1 MTLKRKESKQM
12 PPKGIKNIT
21 SFSLVDKET
30 GKTVFTGNLSDITI
44 VNTATIREQIKV
56 GNIVEYK
63 GKKYIVI
70 LKDYL
75 CGGNVMEVDIIRLTD
90 SFSRFKIVKCLYDEE
105 IEDLWII
112 N

>member
-1 MTLKRKESKQM
+1 MTFNGKECEQM

-21 SFSLVDKET
+21 SFSLIDKET
-30 GKTVFTGNLSDITI
+30 GKTVFTGDLGDITI
-44 VNTATIREQIKV
+44 CSTSTIRDQIKV

-70 LKDYL
+70 RTDII
-75 CGGNVMEVDIIRLTD
+75 CGGHVKEVDIVRL
-90 SFSRFKIVKCLYDEE
+90 SEGFNMFKVVKCLYDDE
-105 IEDLWII
+105 IENLWIL